1 MAVQRAQRLEGRQ
14 VGSKVDQ
21 WVEWVPMLVGKLEL
35 RKVATMAAT
44 MVDLLVSLWVT

>member
-1 MAVQRAQRLEGRQ
+1 MDGRP
-14 VGSKVDQ
+14 VGPWVDQ